1 MLEQNLVI
9 EEQPALEK
17 FNFKEYDFEDLVD
30 IRDVKIDINKPVQE
44 KILDFIMQIK
54 NPYFFKVGDVAVK
67 VNFDNNGASFQ
78 EKFQNFLKT
87 ASKK

>member
-9 EEQPALEK
+9 EEQPTSEDFK
-17 FNFKEYDFEDLVD
+17 YKEYNLEELVD
-30 IRDVKIDINKPVQE
+30 IRNVEIDINKPVEE
-44 KILDFIMQIK
+44 KIMDFIMQIK

-78 EKFQNFLKT
+78 EKFQNFLKS